1 MSIYFGNKKV
11 SPLIVQDKQQINTE
25 VQLALAGGNQEVIAP
40 NNYLYYKVTI
50 VKPTTLVSNNVRKG
64 VTIAGVVGTM
74 EEQKEEEEKT
84 LNISANN
91 TYTVVPTDGKTLS
104 KVTAVVTV
112 SPILQSK
119 SVTPS
124 TVQQIVTSD
133 DGYQG
138 LSQVI
143 VYKAPTE
150 TVEITPTKEVQT
162 IQPSSGNVG
171 YSEVTVKP
179 IPDNYIIPSGTVE
192 ITENG
197 TYNVTDKASAS
208 VNVSGTDTS
217 DATAVASDILS
228 GKTAYAK
235 GSKITGTI
243 VTYDGSYENITSAK
257 TLADSTW
264 AEIALASSDGTAS
277 TKWAVGDE
285 KTITLTTGEEVTL
298 QILGFNHDDKADGS
312 GKAGITFGMKNLLA
326 AKYPMNSTET
336 NKGGWDS
343 SAMRTS
349 TMATLL
355 SQLPSDLQTVIKGVS
370 KKATAGNKST
380 SIRTTTDKLFLF
392 SRIELDATTMTG
404 YKNEGEQYEY
414 WKTRNTSEDRKKYLS
429 NGAGEYSA
437 WWLRSPDTTETNTF
451 ECVISASYG
460 FTSYPANS
468 LYGVCFGFCV

>member
-25 VQLALAGGNQEVIAP
+25 VQLTLAGGNQEVIAP

-50 VKPTTLVSNNVRKG
+50 IKPTTLVSNNVRKG

-84 LNISANN
+84 INISANN

-112 SPILQSK
+112 SPTLQSK
-119 SVTPS
+119 SITPS
-124 TVQQIVTSD
+124 TTQQIVKPD
-133 DGYQG
+133 NGYQG

-143 VYKAPTE
+143 VYQAPLE
-150 TVEITPTKEVQT
+150 TRTITPTKDGRI
-162 IQPSSGNVG
+162 IQPSVGNIG
-171 YSEVTVKP
+171 FSNVTIEA
-179 IPDNYIIPSGTVE
+179 IPDDYIIPTGTIQ

-197 TYNVTDKASAS
+197 TYNVVEKANVN
-208 VNVSGTDTS
+208 VNVSGIDTS

-243 VTYDGSYENITSAK
+243 ATYDGSFEIIVPVK

-264 AEIALASSDGTAS
+264 AEISAASADGTAN

-285 KTITLTTGEEVTL
+285 KTITLTTGEQVTL

-326 AKYPMNSTET
+326 TNYQMNSTDA
-336 NKGGWDS
+336 NGWS
-343 SAMRTS
+343 SSLMRTS

-355 SQLPSDLQTVIKGVS
+355 SQLPSDLQSVIKEV
-370 KKATAGNKST
+370 KKKTTAGNKST

-392 SRIELDATTMTG
+392 SEVELDATTIAG
-404 YKNEGEQYEY
+404 YVNEGEQYEY
-414 WKTRNTSEDRKKYLS
+414 WRSHNTNAGRQKRTS
-429 NGAGEYSA
+429 NGAGDLGD
-437 WWLRSPDTTETNTF
+437 WWLRSPYLKNSMSFRNVSIFGAIKFSSTTT
-451 ECVISASYG
+451 
-460 FTSYPANS
+460 